1 MNSTWAFL
9 AACGALV
16 VAPTVDAV
24 VFARKQRLAG
34 EHEGRPLCPWPWD
47 SSPSHLSQWPAQLEG
62 AYADRMGLRDVWIA
76 ARNTVRY
83 EVCGVSPDAKV
94 YFGTDEWLHLPDSS
108 YAEFVGRSP
117 LPTEHW
123 TRLADDF
130 ALRSQA
136 LAQKG
141 VRYLVAIAPDKETVY
156 PETVPWPWN
165 AGRDALLE
173 RCTQELALRGVAQ
186 VELLPALMACK
197 QDDTTHADLYW
208 RWGTHWTSLGAWT
221 AANALLSA
229 WAQSHPAV
237 QPLPREA
244 LHMVPAGRTR
254 VDWWASRL
262 YLEHTH
268 PAPTHEWTPRVPS
281 ANSSSYGLAER
292 VVRAST
298 HTNAQLPRVLVVHD
312 SFGPA
317 LQPFLAEG
325 ARELRMLWDTA
336 LFETEVDRFKPDIVV
351 QVYAERRLRQGD
363 LPWVPAARAIT
374 LADYAQL
381 PVVEW
386 SAAQGAAPLRRWR
399 GASVASDAQAW
410 IVAPGTDVIELP
422 DGWRSP
428 SALRALRV
436 DWSSTAPVRFAL
448 LAAATP
454 DSEYDR
460 ADLRFVEREAG
471 GGSIVLLAP
480 ALSGARRL
488 GLQLKSTAPVRLTL
502 LELRAAP
509 E

>member
-1 MNSTWAFL
+1 MRGTLLFL
-9 AACGALV
+9 AACGCIV
-16 VAPTVDAV
+16 VAPAFDAV
-24 VFARKQRLAG
+24 VLARKQRLAG
-34 EHEGRPLCPWPWD
+34 PHEGRALQPWPWHV
-47 SSPSHLSQWPAQLEG
+47 PQSHFAQWPAQIED

-83 EVCGVSPDAKV
+83 ELCGVSPDTKV
-94 YFGTDEWLHLPDSS
+94 IFGPGEWLHLPDST
-108 YAEFVGRSP
+108 YTEFVGRSP
-117 LPTEHW
+117 LTDEHW
-123 TRLADDF
+123 SRLADDF

-136 LAQKG
+136 LAEKG
-141 VRYLVAIAPDKETVY
+141 VRYLVAIAPDKETLY

-173 RCTQELALRGVAQ
+173 RYTQELALRGVAQ
-186 VELLPALMACK
+186 IELLPPLLELK
-197 QDDTTHADLYW
+197 QDDPARAALYW
-208 RWGTHWTSLGAWT
+208 RWGTHWSSLGAWA
-221 AANALLSA
+221 AANALLEA
-229 WAQSHPAV
+229 WSQTHPAV
-237 QPLPREA
+237 RPLPREA
-244 LHMVPAGRTR
+244 LHMVPAGPTR

-262 YLEHTH
+262 YLEHLH
-268 PAPTHEWTPRVPS
+268 PAPTHEWLPQAPHATSP
-281 ANSSSYGLAER
+281 SYGLAER

-298 HTNAQLPRVLVVHD
+298 HTNAQLPKVLVVHD

-325 ARELRMLWDTA
+325 ARELRMIWDTA

-351 QVYAERRLRQGD
+351 QVYAERRLRQAD
-363 LPWVPAARAIT
+363 LPWVPAAQAVT
-374 LADYAQL
+374 MDDYARL

-386 SAAQGAAPLRRWR
+386 SAARGETALRRLR
-399 GASVASDAQAW
+399 GAPVAHDSQAW
-410 IVAPGTDVIELP
+410 IAASGTDVIELP

-436 DWSSTAPVRFAL
+436 DWNSSAPVRFAL
-448 LAAATP
+448 LASATP

-471 GGSIVLLAP
+471 GGSVVLLAP
-480 ALSGARRL
+480 ALAGARRL
-488 GLQLKSTAPVRLTL
+488 GLQIKCTAPVRLTL